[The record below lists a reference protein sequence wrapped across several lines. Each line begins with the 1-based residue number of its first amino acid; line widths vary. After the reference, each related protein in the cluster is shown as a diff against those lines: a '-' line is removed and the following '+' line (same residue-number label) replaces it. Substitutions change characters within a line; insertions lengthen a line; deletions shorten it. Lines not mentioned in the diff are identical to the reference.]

1 MRPLTSNLRRLA
13 VVEDPLDIVKESWW
27 GHGRSTAML
36 LKQPMDHP
44 THTVAGFETLYDAAV
59 EILDQVVHSAQQ
71 SQFSDE
77 QFRWNIQ
84 YDGGDLKF
92 SHLIS
97 LHAWL
102 VANGVMVG
110 NIQKKPAPAP
120 QKRLRTIKT

>member
-1 MRPLTSNLRRLA
+1 MLGRFLGAWLEHGNA
-13 VVEDPLDIVKESWW
+13 VEAAD
-27 GHGRSTAML
+27 
-36 LKQPMDHP
+36 P

-77 QFRWNIQ
+77 QFGWNIQ
-84 YDGGDLKF
+84 YDGGDLKI

-102 VANGVMVG
+102 VANGLMVG

-120 QKRLRTIKT
+120 QKRMFCLALRMLLMRL